1 MAEKVM
7 FLVPGASAGGRI
19 AAMATAQTGPRLSI
33 RPAREEDAA
42 GLREIFNEA
51 VQDDLETYE
60 AEPRSMDEQR
70 RLLALAA
77 QDPRHP
83 IFVAELRGWLAG
95 WISLQPY
102 DRRSQFA
109 DVSEV
114 TVFVRRE
121 FRNYGLGRQL
131 MKSIQEEAQRLA
143 YRKLVG
149 HVLAENHDSL
159 RLCRATSWR
168 EVGRLERHA
177 RRGGR
182 LRDVVLVEYLVP
194 VKQQG

>member
-1 MAEKVM
+1 M
-7 FLVPGASAGGRI
+7 PG
-19 AAMATAQTGPRLSI
+19 MATAQTGPRLTV

-51 VQDDLETYE
+51 VQDSLTTYE
-60 AEPRSMDEQR
+60 TESRSMDEQR
-70 RLLALAA
+70 RLLAQAT
-77 QDPRHP
+77 QDTRHP
-83 IFVAELRGWLAG
+83 ILVAELRGWVAG
-95 WISLQPY
+95 WICLQPY
-102 DRRSQFA
+102 DRRPEFS

-131 MKSIQEEAQRLA
+131 MKTIQEEAQRLG

-149 HVLAENHDSL
+149 QVLAENLDSL
-159 RLCRATSWR
+159 RLCRATGWR

-177 RRGGR
+177 RREGR

-194 VKQQG
+194 QAPKV